1 MRNEIPV
8 GNFTVPTMT
17 LINVKKLFLVLSV
30 FAMIPVAVLALETDA
45 STPVS
50 NIDAVEMPMRVDS
63 KTGVSGSEPGV
74 EMMQEK
80 EDMMQTREEAQKM
93 KEQLLQEQRREVEMR
108 QLETNEVRAMRQERA
123 VAPMQNFQEKREHF
137 LQEQQEKKEE
147 VLMRVRER
155 TTQAR
160 EEAENRMEMAHQ
172 RAAEVLDARKAEQA
186 VRLNEQINKL
196 NKNLSGRYFGHL
208 NALELVLEK
217 VESRI
222 ALIEEARGVDLSNAR
237 LVVEEARDRVAEAI
251 EAIAVQQAKIYV
263 VEIDSLEGARQSH
276 RMAFTEMREDHANL
290 RDRILGATRNLM
302 RGIMFQLK

>member
-1 MRNEIPV
+1 
-8 GNFTVPTMT
+8 MT
-17 LINVKKLFLVLSV
+17 LTNVKKLFLILSV

-50 NIDAVEMPMRVDS
+50 NTDAIEMPMRVDS
-63 KTGVSGSEPGV
+63 ETGVSGSEPGI
-74 EMMQEK
+74 EMMREK
-80 EDMMQTREEAQKM
+80 EEGMMQTREEAQKM
-93 KEQLLQEQRREVEMR
+93 REQMLQEQRKEVEAR
-108 QLETNEVRAMRQERA
+108 QLQTNEVRTMQQERA
-123 VAPMQNFQEKREHF
+123 IAPMQNFQEKREHL

-147 VLMRVRER
+147 VLLRVRER
-155 TTQAR
+155 TMQTR
-160 EEAENRMEMAHQ
+160 EDVESRMEMARQ
-172 RAAEVLDARKAEQA
+172 KATEVLDERKAEQA

-196 NKNLSGRYFGHL
+196 NENLSRRYFGHL

-222 ALIEEARGVDLSNAR
+222 ALIEEARGTDLSNAR

-263 VEIDSLEGARQSH
+263 VEIESLEGARQSH
-276 RMAFTEMREDHANL
+276 QMAFAELRTDHADL
-290 RDRILGATRNLM
+290 RDRVLGATRNLM